1 MGAPIF
7 LHDWVSRLYPQQR
20 PSAHL
25 LHWTPGIYYGLL
37 HELFT
42 VDYYIY
48 RFIEKFTHQVTT

>member
-1 MGAPIF
+1 MLVKGA
-7 LHDWVSRLYPQQR
+7 
-20 PSAHL
+20 
-25 LHWTPGIYYGLL
+25 TGIYYGLL